1 MADFNVDS
9 ALKMPTLAT
18 VDSDNI
24 RDFLNTIEA
33 FNETIKTSDK
43 KIFIKFITRT
53 KITGAAKTKLED
65 TIAES
70 FEQLSQQIKSKCG
83 CSETYES
90 LRSKLNG
97 MNLGNKKLE
106 TFADVINALGERQ
119 KSILLVLLF
128 SEH

>member
-70 FEQLSQQIKSKCG
+70 FEQLSQQIKSKKMW
-83 CSETYES
+83 
-90 LRSKLNG
+90 L
-97 MNLGNKKLE
+97 
-106 TFADVINALGERQ
+106 
-119 KSILLVLLF
+119 
-128 SEH
+128 

>member
-1 MADFNVDS
+1 LPSFKDFDEPSSNFVRFLRESPIILKQVEAETNMADFNVDS

-70 FEQLSQQIKSKCG
+70 FEQLSQQIKSKKMW
-83 CSETYES
+83 
-90 LRSKLNG
+90 L
-97 MNLGNKKLE
+97 
-106 TFADVINALGERQ
+106 
-119 KSILLVLLF
+119 
-128 SEH
+128 

>member
-1 MADFNVDS
+1 MSQKFFKKFETNKESEVNLEKTAEEILRIILKQVEAETNMADFNVDS

-53 KITGAAKTKLED
+53 KITGVLGL
-65 TIAES
+65 
-70 FEQLSQQIKSKCG
+70 FKS
-83 CSETYES
+83 
-90 LRSKLNG
+90 
-97 MNLGNKKLE
+97 
-106 TFADVINALGERQ
+106 
-119 KSILLVLLF
+119 
-128 SEH
+128 H